1 MPRVFNKRRP
11 SEIPSGAVY
20 VGRPT
25 QWGNP
30 FRKGSKTQNI
40 ADFKAYAEKRHA
52 NDPNWLKPLRGKHLV
67 CWCSPAGC
75 HGDVLIAIANS
86 DSSEMR
92 GTPKNKYRYER
103 AAERKQAIETHQYFL
118 LFREYLDLLAEAEQE
133 TAIDKEISE
142 IERLEYDAFD
152 PTR

>member
-1 MPRVFNKRRP
+1 MPRVFNRRRP
-11 SEIPSGAVY
+11 HEIPQGAVY

-30 FRKGSKTQNI
+30 FRKGSKSQNI
-40 ADFKAYAEKRHA
+40 ADFRAYAEKRHA

-75 HGDVLIAIANS
+75 HGDVLIAMANS
-86 DSSEMR
+86 EGS
-92 GTPKNKYRYER
+92 
-103 AAERKQAIETHQYFL
+103 
-118 LFREYLDLLAEAEQE
+118 EQE
-133 TAIDKEISE
+133 TDLDNDISE

>member
-1 MPRVFNKRRP
+1 MLRVFNRRRP
-11 SEIPSGAVY
+11 REIPKGAVY

-30 FRKGSKTQNI
+30 FRKGSKAKNI
-40 ADFKAYAEKRHA
+40 ADFKAYAEKRKRRE
-52 NDPNWLKPLRGKHLV
+52 PNWLKPLKGKHLV

-75 HGDVLIAIANS
+75 HGDVLLKMANEVDAS
-86 DSSEMR
+86 DGSPSE
-92 GTPKNKYRYER
+92 GS
-103 AAERKQAIETHQYFL
+103 
-118 LFREYLDLLAEAEQE
+118 
-133 TAIDKEISE
+133 IDIDNEISE